1 MPAVFWVYIWGNVGN
16 CGIRIRMCE
25 NVSGHSLEIYD
36 MMCGGS
42 FVRHSGISVAP
53 LKRQTYK

>member
-1 MPAVFWVYIWGNVGN
+1 
-16 CGIRIRMCE
+16 MCE